1 MFKIYKGGDT
11 FFQWDF
17 GQRLV
22 VEDSD
27 MDKVH
32 FCNKTKECS
41 LVCDVYEEDG
51 LRLVN
56 VPNILLQD
64 TYTIRVFGCLVEGE
78 EAYFAK
84 TMQVFKVIARTKPED
99 YVYTE
104 EEIKNWTSMG
114 ERIEELEARL
124 VVAEEKITIV
134 EEGADGIVAVVT
146 EVKETALLELE
157 NKEAEALST
166 IDNAKGAALGDI
178 SAEVAKSANNASAA
192 ENSALLATQEA
203 NKAQEYANNAAT
215 ATEEALAQAKASGL
229 FDGTDGKSAYQ
240 YALDNGFTGTEEEFA
255 QKQAATIPTKPE
267 DVGAVPTGRKVNN
280 KALSSDI
287 TLNAS
292 DVGAVPASRT
302 VNGKA
307 LNSDVTLAPG
317 DIGAAPGYT
326 YGTADLTAGSS
337 SLATGVLYFVYE

>member
-22 VEDSD
+22 VEDPEV
-27 MDKVH
+27 DKVH
-32 FCNKTKECS
+32 FCNKTKDCS
-41 LVCDVYEEDG
+41 LVCDVYDEDG

-64 TYTIRVFGCLVEGE
+64 TFLIRAFACLVEGE
-78 EAYFAK
+78 TSYFAK
-84 TMQVFKVIARTKPED
+84 NVQVFKVIGRTKPED

-104 EEIKNWTSMG
+104 EEIKNWTTMG
-114 ERIEELEARL
+114 ERITELEARL
-124 VVAEEKITIV
+124 VVAEEKIAIV

-146 EVKETALLELE
+146 EAKEAALLELE

-166 IDNAKGAALGDI
+166 IDNAKGAALSNI

-203 NKAQEYANNAAT
+203 NKAQEYANNAAR
-215 ATEEALAQAKASGL
+215 ATEEALAEAKASGL

-240 YALDNGFTGTEEEFA
+240 YALDNGFTGTEAEFA
-255 QKQAATIPTKPE
+255 QKQAATIPTKVSE
-267 DVGAVPTGRKVNN
+267 LTNDKGYLTSYTETDPT
-280 KALSSDI
+280 
-287 TLNAS
+287 
-292 DVGAVPASRT
+292 VPAWAKQPNKPTYAASE
-302 VNGKA
+302 V
-307 LNSDVTLAPG
+307 
-317 DIGAAPGYT
+317 GAAPAYT

-337 SLATGVLYFVYE
+337 SLTTGTLYFVYE